1 MSASLPLVDS
11 LAFIGEPHF
20 GSAQPSEEM
29 FTSLREANIERAV
42 LAPQRAV
49 DYGLSAANEAV
60 REVIARQ
67 PHDRRQLGR
76 VDPNSRTAVSET
88 RRCIDVFEVSGFYFS
103 PREEVFAINGTPAQ
117 KVLDEIATASLPVV
131 VETGV
136 PWVSEPLQVA
146 EVAKRYPHIPF
157 ILTNGGQLN
166 ISGLG
171 QEEAFMALRDCPNTY
186 IQTAGVYRQDFIETV
201 ITLHGAHRV
210 LFASAAPTF
219 KPLYETL
226 RILGASISEPARDMI
241 LNNNASKLFWG
252 QQGTPD

>member
-1 MSASLPLVDS
+1 MSASLSFVDS

-20 GSAQPSEEM
+20 GSAQLSEEM
-29 FTSLREANIERAV
+29 FTSLRAANIERAV

-49 DYGLSAANEAV
+49 DYGISTANEAV
-60 REVIARQ
+60 REVVAQQ
-67 PHDRRQLGR
+67 PHDLRQLGR
-76 VDPNSRTAVSET
+76 VDPNSSNAISET
-88 RRCIDVFEVSGFYFS
+88 RRCIDALEVSGFYFS
-103 PREEVFAINGTPAQ
+103 PREEVFPINGTTAQ
-117 KVLDEIATASLPVV
+117 KVLDEIATTFLPVV
-131 VETGV
+131 IETGV

-201 ITLHGAHRV
+201 IEVHGAHRV
-210 LFASAAPTF
+210 LFASAAPIF

-226 RILGASISEPARDMI
+226 RILGASISESARDMI
-241 LNNNASKLFWG
+241 LRDNASELFCG
-252 QQGTPD
+252 KRGIQK